1 MILECG
7 CGKMYKVRDGS
18 ANLPTRCPACGG
30 ELKAQG
36 PAPAGAGDAARTRQ
50 LEARIQ
56 ELERRL
62 AEPSALQGPLAD
74 LRASAERSDQLEREL
89 VETRGR
95 LEKALS
101 AKEGELAA
109 AQESLARAE
118 AERRRLESRLGT
130 LEEGQARALEGKDK
144 TIQALDASIS
154 SYRGK
159 VDELQKRVDALES
172 QRLSDLSNFDASLRQ
187 REQSDRQQLDR
198 ATGTHQKALADLR
211 AELEARIREK
221 DKQIS
226 ESRQLLDREAAERRR
241 VIEAHN
247 RLQESA
253 DRAAAEKDAAL
264 AALQATLESYQSK
277 LVTVQK
283 RLESLEEL
291 RRADQD
297 AGARRMRDTQALR
310 ARLEEAEHLAGDLDH
325 GVASLESALASLRDR
340 GRRLKSTLQEAST
353 GASEARSEVP
363 AAALLPEVL
372 EPIGKPEPPKPWT
385 ARRLAPPPAELLA
398 PVPEHGRVEEPS
410 GIFQVVAEAV
420 PPPAPDPVPPAPAP
434 EAESAD
440 LPLISAPEEEPAKN
454 KEDSATKRRFSWQ
467 KK

>member
-56 ELERRL
+56 ELERKL
-62 AEPSALQGPLAD
+62 AEPSALAELK
-74 LRASAERSDQLEREL
+74 ASAGRSDQLEREL
-89 VETRGR
+89 VETRGS

-101 AKEGELAA
+101 AKEGELVA

-118 AERRRLESRLGT
+118 AERRRLESRLAS

-144 TIQALDASIS
+144 TIQALDASIH

-172 QRLSDLSNFDASLRQ
+172 QRLNDLSNFDASLRQ

-211 AELEARIREK
+211 AELETRIREK

-247 RLQESA
+247 RLQEGS
-253 DRAAAEKDAAL
+253 DRTVAEKDAAL

-297 AGARRMRDTQALR
+297 AGARRLRDTQALR

-325 GVASLESALASLRDR
+325 GAASLESAIASLRDR
-340 GRRLKSTLQEAST
+340 GRRLRSTLQEAAT
-353 GASEARSEVP
+353 GASEVRSEAP
-363 AAALLPEVL
+363 APSPLPEVL
-372 EPIGKPEPPKPWT
+372 EPIEDPEPPKPRT
-385 ARRLAPPPAELLA
+385 ARRVAPPPAELLA

-410 GIFQVVAEAV
+410 GVFQVVKEE
-420 PPPAPDPVPPAPAP
+420 VPPAPEPAEAAP
-434 EAESAD
+434 AASPSESMD
-440 LPLISAPEEEPAKN
+440 LPLISAPEEEAPKK